1 MTRRLT
7 ASFLIVT
14 LAVLLVLEIPLAM
27 FFGDRERDRFA
38 SAVAGDASVLAS
50 LYEDALEFGG
60 TLDPVHADNYGQSTG
75 ARVIVMDARGISLVD
90 TGNDISRDYST
101 RPEVTS
107 ALAGQRVTGTRYS
120 NTLATELLY
129 VAMPVASGGTVH
141 GALRITLPTTDV
153 DARVH
158 RFWWGLAAMGA
169 MIMVVMAGLSWVLAR
184 SVTRPILR
192 LQRAAGEFAA
202 GQLGRRIEL
211 EGAPPE
217 VEELGEALN
226 AMAARL
232 EHMIGTQ
239 RAFVADASHQ
249 LRTPLTALRLRIENM
264 EHLLG
269 EEHEGQLE
277 PVLEEIERLSALVE
291 QLLELSRAE
300 REAVSEEVDLV
311 GLVTYRVD
319 TWSAVAEER
328 QVSLRLVAPETKLRV
343 RASGSAVDQI
353 LDNLLDNAVSL
364 TSAGATV
371 TVAVDSGSGH
381 HRLVVSDEGPGLSDE
396 DKQRATDRFWRGD
409 QTRSGSGLG
418 LSIVRSL
425 VEAHGGDMELLDAS
439 GGGLQIVVRFV
450 AVD

>member
-1 MTRRLT
+1 
-7 ASFLIVT
+7 
-14 LAVLLVLEIPLAM
+14 
-27 FFGDRERDRFA
+27 
-38 SAVAGDASVLAS
+38 
-50 LYEDALEFGG
+50 
-60 TLDPVHADNYGQSTG
+60 
-75 ARVIVMDARGISLVD
+75 
-90 TGNDISRDYST
+90 
-101 RPEVTS
+101 
-107 ALAGQRVTGTRYS
+107 
-120 NTLATELLY
+120 
-129 VAMPVASGGTVH
+129 
-141 GALRITLPTTDV
+141 
-153 DARVH
+153 
-158 RFWWGLAAMGA
+158 
-169 MIMVVMAGLSWVLAR
+169 LAR